1 MCQTRQLFR
10 GSNTGSIADPCR
22 RAVTIPSGPLIDI
35 NWITPISVRQRKEA
49 SKRVLKWPRVRSWH
63 SILWT
68 GQDRFSTCATSRIQ
82 RNVAWMCGQSKDQ
95 RFRVRVFLRV
105 KCQFRT
111 KSACG
116 WGCTRHALIRC
127 VPWNRAWT
135 SRSLSRK
142 PAHRAA
148 DSLLHARLFNPTLQ
162 H

>member
-1 MCQTRQLFR
+1 MCETRQLFR

-49 SKRVLKWPRVRSWH
+49 SKRVLKWPRVVYGTRS
-63 SILWT
+63 
-68 GQDRFSTCATSRIQ
+68 
-82 RNVAWMCGQSKDQ
+82 CGL
-95 RFRVRVFLRV
+95 VRTDFQPALRV
-105 KCQFRT
+105 ESNTTSPGCVANQRIRGSVYGFFCALNAN
-111 KSACG
+111 SG
-116 WGCTRHALIRC
+116 PSQPVDGGCTRHELIRC

-148 DSLLHARLFNPTLQ
+148 DSLLHARLFNPALQ